1 MENVT
6 GTTFG
11 FIFIICGF
19 LLIKFRTPIGGKAA
33 ILYQKL
39 GIEIAEEMY
48 QKQFV
53 FIGVLM
59 MIVGFLGVTG
69 LLAYI

>member
-1 MENVT
+1 MENLT

-11 FIFIICGF
+11 LIFIIIGF
-19 LLIKFRTPIGGKAA
+19 LLIKFRSPIGQKAA
-33 ILYQKL
+33 VLYQKL

-48 QKQFV
+48 EKQFA

-59 MIVGFLGVTG
+59 MVVGFLGATG